1 MCIRLL
7 IALLSLLILPH
18 ATAWSQESLVPTTY
32 DMPSLLSTSDSV
44 TPSTQEPL
52 PSFEKQ
58 ALKIQQQALWQPNS
72 TKAIL
77 WAFLPGGGQIYN
89 RKYWKLPIVWGAFM
103 ACYYSITWNN
113 RQYQE
118 YHAAYR
124 DLSGPDP
131 EHNTSWLVF
140 APTGTQASDYQQYQS
155 SLRSTLKIAMAAGLQ
170 SDASY
175 RRSSC
180 RDVAAGCPARGSS
193 VAREYARAL
202 GTTTSS
208 MNSSPLLDARK
219 GVRTCSPNASMRARL
234 AGERRARVSRCP
246 KKASGFSV
254 PSESML
260 CSHRAA

>member
-1 MCIRLL
+1 MRIRLL

-58 ALKIQQQALWQPNS
+58 ALKIQQQTLWQPNS

-140 APTGTQASDYQQYQS
+140 APAGAQASDYQQYQS
-155 SLRSTLKIAMAAGLQ
+155 SLRSTLKRGN
-170 SDASY
+170 DFY
-175 RRSSC
+175 RRY
-180 RDVAAGCPARGSS
+180 RDLSIVATVLVYGLSI
-193 VAREYARAL
+193 
-202 GTTTSS
+202 
-208 MNSSPLLDARK
+208 LDAYVDAELYTFDISPDLSLRVVPEVGLPK
-219 GVRTCSPNASMRARL
+219 LGLPSYQLGVNCSL
-234 AGERRARVSRCP
+234 T
-246 KKASGFSV
+246 F
-254 PSESML
+254 
-260 CSHRAA
+260 